1 MRPPPKDP
9 RTLCVICKAPES
21 PSRPGASFE
30 GQGDNAMIVK
40 FFVHDSCRPLLEL
53 RLPQR

>member
-1 MRPPPKDP
+1 MRPLPRDP
-9 RTLCVICKAPES
+9 RTLCILCGAPAS
-21 PSRPGASFE
+21 PSRPGSTYE

-40 FFVHDSCRPLLEL
+40 FFVHDACRPLLEL